1 MNRWQRLFEGIR
13 TEIKVFIFFSAL
25 LTAFRIVF
33 LAVFQSQLASVTME
47 NILTSL
53 WLGFR
58 LSLKT
63 VGSLCL
69 LGFLGGTLVHTFV
82 PKWPSLR
89 IKQVIYSIATVLL
102 TFLFLGRIPFYKIF
116 NSSYNAMLING
127 KNDDIGAIINTA
139 INEYNALM
147 YIVVI
152 LLGTSVGATTS
163 AEAFL
168 NWDTI
173 KIVILGL
180 VAFAFG
186 TAAGVLFGKLMC
198 FATGGKV
205 NPLIGSAGVS
215 AVPMAARVS
224 QKVGAEADPT
234 NFLLMHAM
242 GPNVAGVIGTA
253 VAAGTFMAIFGVK

>member
-1 MNRWQRLFEGIR
+1 MMNRWQRLFEGIK

-25 LTAFRIVF
+25 LTVFRIVF

-89 IKQVIYSIATVLL
+89 IKQVLYSIATILL

-127 KNDDIGAIINTA
+127 KNDDIGAIVNTA

-147 YIVVI
+147 YIIGAVVLSAALCYFLVRFLAWGPRNI
-152 LLGTSVGATTS
+152 VTT
-163 AEAFL
+163 
-168 NWDTI
+168 
-173 KIVILGL
+173 
-180 VAFAFG
+180 
-186 TAAGVLFGKLMC
+186 LM
-198 FATGGKV
+198 
-205 NPLIGSAGVS
+205 I
-215 AVPMAARVS
+215 
-224 QKVGAEADPT
+224 
-234 NFLLMHAM
+234 
-242 GPNVAGVIGTA
+242 
-253 VAAGTFMAIFGVK
+253 

>member
-1 MNRWQRLFEGIR
+1 MMNRWQRLFEGIK

-89 IKQVIYSIATVLL
+89 IKQIVYSIATVLL
-102 TFLFLGRIPFYKIF
+102 TFLFLGRI
-116 NSSYNAMLING
+116 YNGADIIVFTIDEHRIIRRIKNLI
-127 KNDDIGAIINTA
+127 
-139 INEYNALM
+139 EWNA
-147 YIVVI
+147 
-152 LLGTSVGATTS
+152 
-163 AEAFL
+163 
-168 NWDTI
+168 
-173 KIVILGL
+173 
-180 VAFAFG
+180 
-186 TAAGVLFGKLMC
+186 
-198 FATGGKV
+198 
-205 NPLIGSAGVS
+205 
-215 AVPMAARVS
+215 S
-224 QKVGAEADPT
+224 QK
-234 NFLLMHAM
+234 
-242 GPNVAGVIGTA
+242 
-253 VAAGTFMAIFGVK
+253 

>member
-1 MNRWQRLFEGIR
+1 MMNRWQRLFEGIK

-147 YIVVI
+147 YIVGAVV
-152 LLGTSVGATTS
+152 LSAALCWFLVRFLAWGTKKYS
-163 AEAFL
+163 
-168 NWDTI
+168 D
-173 KIVILGL
+173 
-180 VAFAFG
+180 
-186 TAAGVLFGKLMC
+186 
-198 FATGGKV
+198 
-205 NPLIGSAGVS
+205 
-215 AVPMAARVS
+215 
-224 QKVGAEADPT
+224 
-234 NFLLMHAM
+234 
-242 GPNVAGVIGTA
+242 
-253 VAAGTFMAIFGVK
+253 